1 MAKQNKLWLGSI
13 PSLED
18 EVTPEETPEVV
29 PAEEIPADDND
40 VVPADVPADG
50 EEPIEEPSNDEIEA
64 MIARMEDDD
73 SEEEYSDDESDDDK
87 EEDDEDTDEDDS
99 DDDDEDTDDEDVD
112 DSEVEAMF
120 REFAESDGDFL
131 PNEGTGADE
140 GEDGDELDPPAEG
153 APEPTA
159 EDDNGDEEEYDEESD
174 DEDTDE
180 KDGDDK
186 SDDDDEEKDDDK
198 DEEEDTEKMSKKRS
212 IWDLWG
218 RMR

>member
-29 PAEEIPADDND
+29 PVEEIPTDDND

-73 SEEEYSDDESDDDK
+73 SEEEDSDDDADDESDDDK
-87 EEDDEDTDEDDS
+87 E
-99 DDDDEDTDDEDVD
+99 DDDEDTDDEDVD
-112 DSEVEAMF
+112 NSEVEAMF

-131 PNEGTGADE
+131 PNEGIGADE
-140 GEDGDELDPPAEG
+140 GEDVGDPVNTPPSDGDELDPPAEG

-159 EDDNGDEEEYDEESD
+159 EDDNGDEEEYDD
-174 DEDTDE
+174 D
-180 KDGDDK
+180 
-186 SDDDDEEKDDDK
+186 SDK

-218 RMR
+218 RKR